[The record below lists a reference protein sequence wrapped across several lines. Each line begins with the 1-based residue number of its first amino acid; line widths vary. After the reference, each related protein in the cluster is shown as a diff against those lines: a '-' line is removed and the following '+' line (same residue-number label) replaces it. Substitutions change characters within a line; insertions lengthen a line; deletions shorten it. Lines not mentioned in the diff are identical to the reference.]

1 MDKNR
6 KKWVILLVFFIVWI
20 TVLSAFYVQLPQLI
34 PVQFSL
40 SGEVS
45 GYGYKSAFYALV
57 FIIFSLYLIYTAVRY
72 KNKAIPN
79 KNLFTLYFVM
89 AFSVFVLVLGNLVT

>member
-1 MDKNR
+1 M
-6 KKWVILLVFFIVWI
+6 IWI
-20 TVLSAFYVQLPQLI
+20 SVLGALYVQLPQLI
-34 PVQFSL
+34 PVHFNL

-57 FIIFSLYLIYTAVRY
+57 FIIFSLYVIYTAVRY
-72 KNKAIPN
+72 KNKEIPN

-89 AFSVFVLVLGNLVT
+89 AFSVFVLLLGKLIN